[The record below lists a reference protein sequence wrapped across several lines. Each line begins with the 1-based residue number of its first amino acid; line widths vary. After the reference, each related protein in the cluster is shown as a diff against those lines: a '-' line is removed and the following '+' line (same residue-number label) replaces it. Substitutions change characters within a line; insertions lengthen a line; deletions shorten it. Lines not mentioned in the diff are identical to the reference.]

1 MLVNHQDGGACEVPR
16 FSARGTVRNSFGGNG
31 DEKVWV
37 GKPCLSCTLTM
48 GKPWENYGNFHYKMA
63 NYGKTHYKWQF
74 SIAMLVITRGYLS
87 FQTDTTWIDSSGP
100 FAWRSKRISGR
111 RSKLWEEVLPLA
123 PKSLNDSL
131 FMLFNIIPDPFHPP
145 NPKKMPGRFTGNHP
159 KIPWCLLFFPWFPV
173 GRRPRLEILISLRM
187 PRQGVPLRIHG
198 VELSSDF
205 MGKVGKGMSWL
216 STIYS

>member
-1 MLVNHQDGGACEVPR
+1 M
-16 FSARGTVRNSFGGNG
+16 
-31 DEKVWV
+31 
-37 GKPCLSCTLTM
+37 
-48 GKPWENYGNFHYKMA
+48 
-63 NYGKTHYKWQF
+63 
-74 SIAMLVITRGYLS
+74 AMLVITRGYLS

-123 PKSLNDSL
+123 PKSLSDSL

-145 NPKKMPGRFTGNHP
+145 NPKKMPGRFYRKPP
-159 KIPWCLLFFPWFPV
+159 KNTMVSTVFPMV
-173 GRRPRLEILISLRM
+173 SGRRPRLEILTSLRM